1 MSTERP
7 RDCRSKGSEARKK
20 IFPSS
25 EAFDYSVELKKK
37 NIGLVLATRTGCQ
50 ELVGYLVFQRLKSQ
64 AWLHKLATIEQERGK
79 GIARC
84 LIHSLCQ
91 QMKKGG
97 CRTIVLW
104 VDEARN
110 PARALYASC
119 GFQQTER
126 LPDYYGPGRT
136 ASKWSWLSQNED
148 PEYFI
153 VQAMAGLKY
162 AEVAGW
168 SSLAVATPLLFRHL
182 HIPLPPLPQHVR
194 CTVRL
199 RDHAFK
205 RDDEFQGSERDGCQ

>member
-1 MSTERP
+1 MPTADTTNLVPPGFDLQVITACPPKDRVTVAAKVAKLE
-7 RDCRSKGSEARKK
+7 KN

-37 NIGLVLATRTGCQ
+37 NIGLVLATRTGSQ

-119 GFQQTER
+119 GFQQIER

-136 ASKWSWLSQNED
+136 A
-148 PEYFI
+148 
-153 VQAMAGLKY
+153 LKM
-162 AEVAGW
+162 E
-168 SSLAVATPLLFRHL
+168 LAVA
-182 HIPLPPLPQHVR
+182 
-194 CTVRL
+194 
-199 RDHAFK
+199 
-205 RDDEFQGSERDGCQ
+205 E

>member
-1 MSTERP
+1 MPTADQKEVILPGVLLQMITACPPKDRAALAV
-7 RDCRSKGSEARKK
+7 KLAKLEKK

-25 EAFDYSVELKKK
+25 EAFDYTFELKKK
-37 NIGLVLATRTGCQ
+37 NIGIVMASRTEDQ
-50 ELVGYLVFQRLKSQ
+50 EPVGYLVFQRLKSQ

-119 GFQQTER
+119 GFQQIEQ

-136 ASKWSWLSQNED
+136 A
-148 PEYFI
+148 
-153 VQAMAGLKY
+153 LKM
-162 AEVAGW
+162 E
-168 SSLAVATPLLFRHL
+168 LAV
-182 HIPLPPLPQHVR
+182 V
-194 CTVRL
+194 
-199 RDHAFK
+199 
-205 RDDEFQGSERDGCQ
+205 E

>member
-1 MSTERP
+1 MTTAVHTETIPPGVVLQIITACPPKDRVALAA
-7 RDCRSKGSEARKK
+7 KVAKLEKK

-37 NIGLVLATRTGCQ
+37 NIGLVLASRTGS
-50 ELVGYLVFQRLKSQ
+50 EETVGYLVFQRLKSQ

-119 GFQQTER
+119 GFQQIER

-136 ASKWSWLSQNED
+136 A
-148 PEYFI
+148 
-153 VQAMAGLKY
+153 LKM
-162 AEVAGW
+162 E
-168 SSLAVATPLLFRHL
+168 LAV
-182 HIPLPPLPQHVR
+182 V
-194 CTVRL
+194 
-199 RDHAFK
+199 
-205 RDDEFQGSERDGCQ
+205 E

>member
-1 MSTERP
+1 MTTTAHAGIIPVGIVLQVITACPPKDREVLAA
-7 RDCRSKGSEARKK
+7 KVAKLEKK

-25 EAFDYSVELKKK
+25 EAFDYSIELKKK
-37 NIGLVLATRTGCQ
+37 NIGLVLAAREGSQ

-119 GFQQTER
+119 GFQQIER

-136 ASKWSWLSQNED
+136 ALKMEVD
-148 PEYFI
+148 I
-153 VQAMAGLKY
+153 V
-162 AEVAGW
+162 E
-168 SSLAVATPLLFRHL
+168 
-182 HIPLPPLPQHVR
+182 
-194 CTVRL
+194 
-199 RDHAFK
+199 
-205 RDDEFQGSERDGCQ
+205 

>member
-1 MSTERP
+1 MPTADTTNLVPPGFDLQVITACPPKDRVTVAAKVAKLE
-7 RDCRSKGSEARKK
+7 KK

-136 ASKWSWLSQNED
+136 A
-148 PEYFI
+148 
-153 VQAMAGLKY
+153 LKM
-162 AEVAGW
+162 E
-168 SSLAVATPLLFRHL
+168 LAVA
-182 HIPLPPLPQHVR
+182 
-194 CTVRL
+194 
-199 RDHAFK
+199 
-205 RDDEFQGSERDGCQ
+205 E